1 MAGEEVDLGAGVLG
15 QGGGAGGGVG
25 GEHGAGAGLGL
36 VREADIAVTLQSCPS
51 RQSNVTIF

>member
-36 VREADIAVTLQSCPS
+36 VREPDIAAYNIIVLSFT
-51 RQSNVTIF
+51 NI

>member
-15 QGGGAGGGVG
+15 QGGGAAGGVG

-36 VREADIAVTLQSCPS
+36 VREPDIAATLDFCPS

>member
-15 QGGGAGGGVG
+15 QWGGVARGVG
-25 GEHGAGAGLGL
+25 GEHGAGAGVGL
-36 VREADIAVTLQSCPS
+36 VREPDIAATLDFCPS

>member
-36 VREADIAVTLQSCPS
+36 VREPDIAATLDFCPS
-51 RQSNVTIF
+51 RHLM

>member
-1 MAGEEVDLGAGVLG
+1 MHVAVLPLVAGEEVDLGAGVLS

-36 VREADIAVTLQSCPS
+36 VREPDIAVTL
-51 RQSNVTIF
+51 

>member
-15 QGGGAGGGVG
+15 QGGGAAGGVG

-36 VREADIAVTLQSCPS
+36 VRETDIAAT
-51 RQSNVTIF
+51 F